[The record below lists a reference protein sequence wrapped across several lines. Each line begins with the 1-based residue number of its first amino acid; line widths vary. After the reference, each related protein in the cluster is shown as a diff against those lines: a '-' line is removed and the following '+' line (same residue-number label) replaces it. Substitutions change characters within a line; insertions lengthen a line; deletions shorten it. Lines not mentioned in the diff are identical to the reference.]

1 MDKKEKLRLV
11 IALALSALVIFGWQ
25 YFNAPTAE
33 QQAELARKAAQA
45 EKQAAA
51 LSEKGP
57 DAAPAAEAAPVTEFT
72 PTEGVAVTVDT
83 PLYTAVFNSQGGILE
98 KFVLKQYK
106 DTIAKDS
113 PNVDLIGRKA
123 FAKGP
128 LGLFLSRG
136 GDDQVHTW
144 KYGQWAFDG
153 SDLSL
158 TEQGGSKTLT
168 FTGQVHGYRI
178 VRVLTFHADTYLIEE
193 NTQVTNLNATG
204 AEGSIAF
211 TAAAKSMSAEDDR
224 YNPTLVAYLNKDG
237 RDEMSDRDDLKEEGL
252 AATGELKW
260 GAIESNYFLF
270 AIVPDSDDTSLSAG
284 FQDDIFRMAVTR
296 EATFMPNVAKSFKAS
311 YFLGPTDRDM
321 LAAMPNNLSEAVNFG
336 WFDFLA
342 KPLLIAMN
350 FFYGYVHNYGIAIII
365 LTIIIKLI
373 FWPLSQKSYGSMEQ
387 MKKLQPMVAK
397 LREKYGD
404 DKQRLNQE
412 TMALY
417 KTYKVNPMGGCL
429 PMVVQI
435 PVFFGLYKALLG
447 AVELRHAPFIAHLPF
462 TDLPWLADLSAK
474 DPYYITPIIMGAS
487 MFLQQKMTPSA
498 GDPTQQKI
506 MLLMPAI
513 FTFMFLQFP
522 SGLVIYWLLNNILS
536 IGQQLMIA
544 RQTKAKAA
552 AAKNN

>member
-1 MDKKEKLRLV
+1 MDKQEKLRLV
-11 IALALSALVIFGWQ
+11 IAMALSAVVIFGWQ
-25 YFNAPTAE
+25 YLTAPSAE
-33 QQAELARKAAQA
+33 EQAEMARKAAEA
-45 EKQAAA
+45 EKRAAA
-51 LSEKGP
+51 LSQSESTQ
-57 DAAPAAEAAPVTEFT
+57 AAPAAAPAPDFVPTKGVT
-72 PTEGVAVTVDT
+72 VNVDT

-98 KFVLKQYK
+98 KFILKNYK
-106 DTIAKDS
+106 DTIEPGSA
-113 PNVDLIGRKA
+113 NVDLIGEKA
-123 FAKGP
+123 FLKGP

-153 SDLSL
+153 TDIVVS
-158 TEQGGSKTLT
+158 EQDGTKTLT

-178 VRVLTFHADTYLIEE
+178 QRVLTFHADTYLIEE
-193 NTQVTNLNATG
+193 NSTVTNLNETG
-204 AEGSIAF
+204 VEGSLSF
-211 TAAAKSMSAEDDR
+211 TAAAKSMSAEGDN
-224 YNPTLVAYLNKDG
+224 YNPTKVAYMNAES
-237 RDEMSDRDDLKEEGL
+237 REEMDDREDLQNEGM
-252 AATGELKW
+252 TGTGGVKW
-260 GAIESNYFLF
+260 GVIESNYFMF
-270 AIVPDSDDTSLSAG
+270 AIVPDNEETSFSAG
-284 FQDDIFRMAVTR
+284 YLEDVFRMAVNQ
-296 EATFMPNVAKSFKAS
+296 EATFMPNVAKTFKAS
-311 YFLGPTDRDM
+311 YFVGPTDRNM
-321 LAAMPNNLSEAVNFG
+321 LANAPNQLSDAVNFG

-342 KPLLIAMN
+342 KPMLIALD
-350 FFYGYVHNYGIAIII
+350 FFYKYVGNYGIAIIL
-365 LTIIIKLI
+365 LTIVIKLL
-373 FWPLSQKSYGSMEQ
+373 FWPLSQKSYQSMEQ
-387 MKKLQPMVAK
+387 MKKLQPMVQK

-404 DKQRLNQE
+404 DKQRMNQE

-447 AVELRHAPFIAHLPF
+447 AVELRHAPFIEHIPF

-474 DPYYITPIIMGAS
+474 DPYYITPLIMGAS

-506 MLLMPAI
+506 MLFMPVI

-544 RQTKAKAA
+544 RGTKAKAA
-552 AAKNN
+552 ADA